1 MGYYIQFVTIKTPP
15 QGFIYSFSVFLDHM
29 LKTLLKNLFVT
40 FIYSALIAV
49 IALRVSY
56 LIDERFVR
64 NDIDAS
70 FEGLPEWVILSNAVI
85 SIISLPVLL
94 LTIRKIYNNNIL
106 RFVVYYGPSTILLIW
121 LSNFLLLREEATN
134 RHDISVWILIC
145 GPMLIFLAIHT
156 YFYLRLIN
164 NPTDR
169 NNSSIAI

>member
-1 MGYYIQFVTIKTPP
+1 MGYYNQFVTIKTPP

-40 FIYSALIAV
+40 FIYSALIAF

-94 LTIRKIYNNNIL
+94 LTIRKIYNNSTL
-106 RFVVYYGPSTILLIW
+106 RLVVYYGPAVILLIW
-121 LSNFLLLREEATN
+121 LSNFLLLREAST
-134 RHDISVWILIC
+134 RSDISVWILIC

-164 NPTDR
+164 NRIHTH
-169 NNSSIAI
+169 NSSTAI